1 MAKKSVP
8 FNKTG
13 ISKLP
18 IDKPV
23 IYKIESAGGKNNYTG
38 VAQRGRAQERLQEH
52 LPGGKDPI
60 PGAKVRIEQVKTIA
74 DAKKKEEAIIA
85 RSQPKYNDRG
95 K

>member
-1 MAKKSVP
+1 MVKKIVP

-18 IDKPV
+18 INKPV
-23 IYKIESAGGKNNYTG
+23 VYQIESASGKNNYTG
-38 VAQRGRAQERLQEH
+38 VAQRARAQERLQEH

-60 PGAKVRIEQVKTIA
+60 PGTQVRVEQVKTIA
-74 DAKKKEEAIIA
+74 EAKNKEEIIIA